1 MGGVVGWECLYV
13 SGSVG
18 GGGLLV
24 LLAITQVDMAIV
36 TMTTENAYYEC
47 SRNSSDSWILL

>member
-1 MGGVVGWECLYV
+1 MSAAVCVC
-13 SGSVG
+13 G